1 MDAAGHA
8 LRNLLGERVEHVFS
22 SDVDKY
28 CCETLKAN
36 FPPTVAYFG
45 QPAGDIRLRTREK
58 DQVPDCQVY
67 FAGFP
72 CQPHSKAGK
81 RLGAKDPRHGVVD
94 GVLRYLREHEPPIAI
109 LENVKGIFSSSKR
122 TVWKQ
127 LMEDLRAIGDGCYMV
142 QSKVLNTRDHGL
154 PQNRERVYIVLQHRF
169 KTKVIAFKWPE
180 PIPCP
185 PLEHFLDGPKP
196 ELEHLEGPASKHAKK
211 AWEANLA
218 KLRSKGIEPE
228 KHTYLFDTGISTKFA
243 VNPMLGRC
251 PCLMASS
258 HQYWISNYD
267 RPLNLHEQMR
277 IQGFD
282 PKQLKQAVSTTQLRK
297 QLGNAMSVNVVE
309 RLLSHM
315 QGLPRIFGGDREGLP
330 PVLPDRWANGAAQA
344 ALRGAEV
351 MPAMLEKKAAAK
363 ASAKA
368 PAKPP
373 VKTAS
378 AKAVSAKASAKAPAK
393 PPAKT
398 PAKAASTKAP
408 AKASAKDLATAKAPA
423 KASAKDL
430 ATTLQPELAVQ
441 KGAKRPA
448 SEMDKETVMTE
459 LRKENKRLRKENG
472 TQAQKIALLEKWNKE
487 LQAHLRAPSA

>member
-1 MDAAGHA
+1 
-8 LRNLLGERVEHVFS
+8 
-22 SDVDKY
+22 
-28 CCETLKAN
+28 
-36 FPPTVAYFG
+36 
-45 QPAGDIRLRTREK
+45 
-58 DQVPDCQVY
+58 
-67 FAGFP
+67 
-72 CQPHSKAGK
+72 
-81 RLGAKDPRHGVVD
+81 
-94 GVLRYLREHEPPIAI
+94 
-109 LENVKGIFSSSKR
+109 
-122 TVWKQ
+122 
-127 LMEDLRAIGDGCYMV
+127 
-142 QSKVLNTRDHGL
+142 L

-218 KLRSKGIEPE
+218 KLRGKGIEPE

-315 QGLPRIFGGDREGLP
+315 QGLPRIFGGDREGLQ
-330 PVLPDRWANGAAQA
+330 PVLPDRWANGVAQA
-344 ALRGAEV
+344 ALRGAEI
-351 MPAMLEKKAAAK
+351 MPAMFEKKAAAK

-368 PAKPP
+368 
-373 VKTAS
+373 AS
-378 AKAVSAKASAKAPAK
+378 AKAAPAKPPAK

-398 PAKAASTKAP
+398 PAKTPAKEASTKAP
-408 AKASAKDLATAKAPA
+408 AKALAKDLATAKAPA
-423 KASAKDL
+423 KASTKASAK
-430 ATTLQPELAVQ
+430 AASTLQPELAVQ

-448 SEMDKETVMTE
+448 SEMDKETVMTKE
-459 LRKENKRLRKENG
+459 LKKENKRLRKENI
-472 TQAQKIALLEKWNKE
+472 TQAMKIAQLEKLNKE
-487 LQAHLRAPSA
+487 LQARLKAPSA